1 MAVQT
6 SASRPSVGRLIL
18 VPSIITLAITVFR
31 LASELE
37 HWSPRLF
44 NTSVGGGGALVGISW
59 LPIILGPYFAARL
72 LKDGER
78 PKSTGRAIGLAALGL
93 AVAIVVTLLPVMLQM
108 RLAFEPRLLYGWT
121 AFVIGALVTFAAWP
135 ALFKFLLAYA
145 YAARVPVAVI
155 MFFAFRGN
163 WGTHY
168 DAPPPDLPPTMS
180 LVPKYIWLGL
190 VPQLTLWVA
199 FTLMVGMFFGTLAV
213 FVMRLARMVPEAAGP
228 ASKAN

>member
-1 MAVQT
+1 MAEPK
-6 SASRPSVGRLIL
+6 SPSRPSVGRLIL
-18 VPSIITLAITVFR
+18 VPSIITLAITILR
-31 LASELE
+31 LVGELE

-44 NTSVGGGGALVGISW
+44 NTSAGGGGALVGISW

-72 LKDGER
+72 LKAGEG
-78 PKSTGRAIGLAALGL
+78 PKSMGRAIGLAVLGL
-93 AVAIVVTLLPVMLQM
+93 AVAIVLTLVPGWLQM

-121 AFVIGALVTFAAWP
+121 AFVIGALVAFAAWP
-135 ALFKFLLAYA
+135 ALFKVLLAYA
-145 YAARVPVAVI
+145 YAARIPVAAI
-155 MFFAFRGN
+155 MFFAFQGN

-199 FTLMVGMFFGTLAV
+199 FTLMVGMFFGTLAAGA
-213 FVMRLARMVPEAAGP
+213 MRFARGAPEAVGT
-228 ASKAN
+228 ASKAT